1 MSQTPLVS
9 VAIPA
14 YRHERYIETCLAS
27 VCAQT
32 YPELELVLI
41 DDGSPDATF
50 ERAGEYLARHGHRFR
65 RVVLEK
71 RQNSGV
77 SANSNA
83 CIAACQGEWVHLLGS
98 DDRLYPEK
106 VARIQQAIATWNCLE
121 LALVHTDT
129 DAIDADDRVLP
140 VRKPG
145 RHADAGPDHAAY
157 RWLFHRNLISN
168 PSIALHRQRFL
179 ACGGFDPSLPLED
192 LDCWLRLSARHAI
205 ARLPEVLACYRKHPN
220 NSLRQR
226 RKMLGA
232 FFLTHAKFLEN
243 HPGLIPDADIRRH
256 FRWYLERFRRRY
268 RDDPTHALLL
278 FAKYW
283 LSSHYRTPLAV
294 DYRRLGEMLLNPA

>member
-1 MSQTPLVS
+1 MADEEAFFV
-9 VAIPA
+9 VVGVDEPA
-14 YRHERYIETCLAS
+14 GDAVGTIAAHLAS
-27 VCAQT
+27 IGVEDIHA
-32 YPELELVLI
+32 V
-41 DDGSPDATF
+41 DFDG
-50 ERAGEYLARHGHRFR
+50 
-65 RVVLEK
+65 
-71 RQNSGV
+71 N
-77 SANSNA
+77 
-83 CIAACQGEWVHLLGS
+83 
-98 DDRLYPEK
+98 
-106 VARIQQAIATWNCLE
+106 
-121 LALVHTDT
+121 
-129 DAIDADDRVLP
+129 
-140 VRKPG
+140 
-145 RHADAGPDHAAY
+145 
-157 RWLFHRNLISN
+157 
-168 PSIALHRQRFL
+168 L

-294 DYRRLGEMLLNPA
+294 DYRRLGDMLLNPA